1 MDIYQI
7 CLDEVALEGLDGITI
22 SALWLRLNQREE
34 KISVKL
40 SLTLQEILWK
50 FLLQHSSIEF
60 YQIPSDR
67 CDPVIFNRFS
77 SF

>member
-1 MDIYQI
+1 MDIYQT

-22 SALWLRLNQREE
+22 SALWLRLNNREE

-40 SLTLQEILWK
+40 SATLKEILWK

-60 YQIPSDR
+60 FQIAANRS
-67 CDPVIFNRFS
+67 DPVIFNR
-77 SF
+77 